1 MKYLTTAEIEAELAE
16 VLESP
21 KDNGTLKLIV
31 RRPQEDEREVLET
44 GELDI
49 EKGLVGDD
57 WLTDD
62 GNYETQLA
70 IMNSRIAA
78 LLAQDENRLKLA
90 GDQLFIDLNL
100 TDENLPHGTRL
111 EIGSAIIE
119 VTAQPHNGCKKFVER
134 FGLDAMKFV
143 NSPVGKQ
150 FHLRGIYAKVVQSGT
165 IRQGDCV
172 KKIKRQNVK
181 KFTIDVP
188 DSIYERAVKMAGRL
202 NISLDEFFEI
212 AVETYLEKRN
222 DKVTR

>member
-1 MKYLTTAEIEAELAE
+1 MKHLTTAEIEAELSE

-21 KDNGTLKLIV
+21 KDNGTLTLIV
-31 RRPQEDEREVLET
+31 RRPQKDAREVLET

-57 WLTDD
+57 WLNLD

-100 TDENLPHGTRL
+100 TDENLPAGTKIS
-111 EIGSAIIE
+111 IGSAIIE

-150 FHLRGIYAKVVQSGT
+150 YHLRGIYAKVVQSGT
-165 IRQGDCV
+165 IRQGDIV
-172 KKIKRQNVK
+172 KKV
-181 KFTIDVP
+181 
-188 DSIYERAVKMAGRL
+188 
-202 NISLDEFFEI
+202 
-212 AVETYLEKRN
+212 
-222 DKVTR
+222 